1 MVNNKKI
8 LRLSKGSVLLVSVIM
23 FLLLLAW
30 FLHSRIAQLRE
41 DNLKNLATL
50 NQVLPSFNNQTSDQ
64 LKQNI
69 NQLEAQLLAFS
80 YLFDPPEKQIKKD
93 YDLPIYF
100 VEELSK
106 V

>member
-1 MVNNKKI
+1 MVNDKKI
-8 LRLSKGSVLLVSVIM
+8 FRLSKESVLLVSVIS

-69 NQLEAQLLAFS
+69 NQLEAQLLAFLI
-80 YLFDPPEKQIKKD
+80 YLILLRNK
-93 YDLPIYF
+93 
-100 VEELSK
+100 
-106 V
+106 